1 MTCAMRYVRRPRK
14 STVLHRRRHI
24 FLYCALHNHRSVG
37 RIVIFYPDDRTT
49 KRRVS
54 RGYALLYHAYELQR
68 SWLNSASAFASIG
81 VEMLNNPANPFNYIG
96 PMGYM
101 NIGPVAAS
109 ALEVF
114 AHATASYGKPAW
126 NLEAIEVD
134 GVADSVVE
142 ATVVNRP
149 FGDLK
154 EFYREN
160 LPDDAPR
167 MLVVAPMSGHYA
179 TLLRG
184 TVERML
190 QNYRVFVTDWADAK
204 TVPLHEGTFDLD
216 DYMDYVIG
224 FLEHIGEGAH
234 VMAVCQPSVPVFAAT
249 AIMNRDAHPCA
260 PRTLTMMGGP
270 IDTRC
275 SPTSVND
282 LAMDRPIE
290 WFRHNVIAT
299 VPMQYRGAG
308 RRVYPGFMQLAGFMS
323 MNLGNHMMSHYEM
336 FKHLTVGDDES
347 AQATKDFYD
356 EYRSVCDM
364 TAEFYLQTVQEV
376 FQDHAL
382 PNGTFLHRG
391 KRVDLGDITRTALLA
406 IEGERDDISGLGQTK
421 AALRLTPRLDASK
434 KRYYMAEG
442 AGHYGIFNGSRW
454 REKIAPVVEEFIAAH
469 G

>member
-1 MTCAMRYVRRPRK
+1 M
-14 STVLHRRRHI
+14 
-24 FLYCALHNHRSVG
+24 
-37 RIVIFYPDDRTT
+37 
-49 KRRVS
+49 
-54 RGYALLYHAYELQR
+54 LYHAHELQR
-68 SWLNSASAFASIG
+68 SWLNSASTFASIG
-81 VEMLNNPANPFNYIG
+81 VEMLNNPANPLNYVG

-101 NIGPVAAS
+101 NIGPIAAS

-114 AHATASYGKPAW
+114 AHATATYGKPAW
-126 NLEAIEVD
+126 NIESVD
-134 GVADSVVE
+134 AGGESHPVIES
-142 ATVVNRP
+142 TVVNMP

-154 EFYREN
+154 EFHRED
-160 LPDDAPR
+160 LPEDAPR
-167 MLVVAPMSGHYA
+167 LLVVAPMSGHYA

-190 QNYRVFVTDWADAK
+190 ENYRVFVTDWADAK
-204 TVPLHEGTFDLD
+204 TVPLHEGEFDLD
-216 DYMDYVIG
+216 DYIDYVIAY
-224 FLEHIGEGAH
+224 LEHIGPGAN

-249 AIMNRDAHPCA
+249 AIMNADKHPCT
-260 PRTLTMMGGP
+260 PKTLTMMGVP

-282 LAMDRPIE
+282 LAMERPIE
-290 WFRHNVIAT
+290 WFRHSVIAT

-364 TAEFYLQTVQEV
+364 TAEFYLQTVEEV
-376 FQDHAL
+376 FQTHSL
-382 PNGTFLHRG
+382 PNGTFVHRD
-391 KRVDLGDITRTALLA
+391 KPVDLADITETALLA

-421 AALRLTPRLDASK
+421 AALDLTPKLSDRK

-442 AGHYGIFNGSRW
+442 AGHYGIFNGSKW
-454 REKIAPVVEEFIAAH
+454 RGKIAPVVEEFIAAH